1 MCLRDAERKCIF
13 LKKNAQNTDSQ
24 KINAR
29 SLLAGS
35 RLTDHCVFSLRE
47 NALKM
52 TNGIRVENKENQRGL
67 ILKS

>member
-13 LKKNAQNTDSQ
+13 LKYCAQNTDSQ

-35 RLTDHCVFSLRE
+35 RLTDHCVFLI
-47 NALKM
+47 
-52 TNGIRVENKENQRGL
+52 NGIRVENKENQRGL